1 MLFSKTS
8 ERLKSLDYIRKK
20 DSAADVWQDP
30 KYDSVNNDCE
40 VLPDNIK
47 SDLFNPIKKQ
57 YQKQPP
63 EVILRKLFLEIS
75 QYSQENACVEV
86 SFLIKKS
93 L

>member
-8 ERLKSLDYIRKK
+8 ERLKSLNYIRKK

-30 KYDSVNNDCE
+30 KYASVNNDCE

-63 EVILRKLFLEIS
+63 EVFYKES
-75 QYSQENACVEV
+75 YS
-86 SFLIKKS
+86 
-93 L
+93 